1 MNRSASTLLLSGLI
15 AVFSSGAI
23 AQAPAAAD
31 GKPRMEHRHGQ
42 HDPAKMQEKIA
53 KRLADFKTK
62 LAITSAQESAWTTFA
77 AAMQPPATRPAR
89 PTREEMAAMTTPVR
103 IDKMRTLRAQR
114 QSMMDTRAD
123 AAKAF
128 YGVLSA
134 DQKKTFDAAAMRMM
148 GGKGGKGGKGGH
160 GHH

>member
-15 AVFSSGAI
+15 AVFSTGAI

-31 GKPRMEHRHGQ
+31 GKAHMEHRQGQ

-53 KRLADFKTK
+53 KRLAEFKTK
-62 LAITSAQESAWTTFA
+62 LAITSAQEGAWTTFT
-77 AAMQPPATRPAR
+77 AAMQPPATRRAR
-89 PTREEMAAMTTPVR
+89 PTREEMAAMTTPER

-114 QSMMDTRAD
+114 QSIMDTRAD
-123 AAKAF
+123 ATKAF

-134 DQKKTFDAAAMRMM
+134 DQKKTFDAAAMRMT
-148 GGKGGKGGKGGH
+148 GRHGGKGGH

>member
-1 MNRSASTLLLSGLI
+1 
-15 AVFSSGAI
+15 
-23 AQAPAAAD
+23 
-31 GKPRMEHRHGQ
+31 
-42 HDPAKMQEKIA
+42 MQEKIA

-148 GGKGGKGGKGGH
+148 GRHGGKGGH
-160 GHH
+160 GRH

>member
-134 DQKKTFDAAAMRMM
+134 DQKKTFDTASLGMM
-148 GGKGGKGGKGGH
+148 GRHGGKGGH
-160 GHH
+160 GRH